1 MKPFVLTE
9 FGFQSHWILLAALY
23 LAGWAV
29 YQGIKTLYWHPLAK
43 FPGPRIGAL
52 TRLYKTYVECV
63 AQGSFV
69 HLLEEHHAR
78 YGDIVRVGPN
88 ELHFSNPATYLEI
101 YNPSNRWDKEE
112 SLYHSFGE
120 DRSSFGFLTYKEAKE
135 RKDVLNRMLS
145 RKAILGSQG
154 IVQEKVVELCKSFER
169 KKNSTVNLFYAF
181 RCMSIDVITYLCF
194 GSSVDAINAPDHQA
208 PIIIAMDA
216 SLPVFVRF
224 KHSAFYKSMIV
235 NCPPAI
241 SKIVSPLT
249 AGLVDLQQLLKGQ
262 IKEMTE
268 DPSTL
273 EKLPHS
279 RTVFHELLRPEA
291 YKSRTVPCADSLYEE
306 AQALMFGGADTTG
319 TTLMHGTFYI
329 LKQPEVYRRLKE
341 EIHAVWP
348 NLNTLPDLTDLEKL
362 PYLTAALKESL
373 RMSPGVAS
381 ALPRI
386 VPPSG
391 AKISGQFIPGG
402 TVVGM
407 SSHFV
412 HRSETVFE
420 KPNEFIPDRW
430 LGDKGSQLDKW
441 LFSFSHG
448 PRSCL
453 GQNLAWAELYFCFAH
468 LYRKF
473 DIEMD
478 PSSPRDLQWRDR
490 FLPEYIGPHLKAKIT
505 PVAS

>member
-279 RTVFHELLRPEA
+279 RTVFTSCCDQR
-291 YKSRTVPCADSLYEE
+291 RTRAGPYHVQTASMKKRKPLCLA
-306 AQALMFGGADTTG
+306 AQ
-319 TTLMHGTFYI
+319 I
-329 LKQPEVYRRLKE
+329 QPAQPSCMT
-341 EIHAVWP
+341 AV
-348 NLNTLPDLTDLEKL
+348 
-362 PYLTAALKESL
+362 LKESL

-430 LGDKGSQLDKW
+430 LGEKGSQLDKW

-478 PSSPRDLQWRDR
+478 PSSPRELQWRDR